1 MVVNRT
7 NNKRP
12 TPLAGGHRTKGKNWN
27 GHSNGPSALAFPRK
41 LLGPVGDFLSEQL
54 GRLERRR
61 TSLTNDD
68 PFSSSRGDENFASPD
83 TNAAEQFGHARV
95 EAMHRE
101 IDKRIVQMRK
111 ALARVKIGSYGI
123 CENCGKMID
132 TDRLV
137 IFPEVTL
144 CISCEKKAEKK

>member
-1 MVVNRT
+1 MAA
-7 NNKRP
+7 KKKQ
-12 TPLAGGHRTKGKNWN
+12 TKKAVKKVMSKKTVTKNGN
-27 GHSNGPSALAFPRK
+27 GSSGSSLVFPRK

-61 TSLTNDD
+61 NSLTNDD

-83 TNAAEQFGHARV
+83 TNAAEQFGHART
-95 EAMHRE
+95 EALRGE
-101 IDKRIVQMRK
+101 IDKRIVQLRK

-123 CENCGKMID
+123 CENCSKMID

-137 IFPEVTL
+137 IFPEATL

>member
-1 MVVNRT
+1 MSVNRT
-7 NNKRP
+7 KNKE
-12 TPLAGGHRTKGKNWN
+12 HRKN
-27 GHSNGPSALAFPRK
+27 GFSPLAFPRK

-61 TSLTNDD
+61 TSLSNDD

-95 EAMHRE
+95 EAMRGE
-101 IDKRIVQMRK
+101 LDKRMIQMRK

-137 IFPEVTL
+137 IFPEATF
-144 CISCEKKAEKK
+144 CISCEKKAENK